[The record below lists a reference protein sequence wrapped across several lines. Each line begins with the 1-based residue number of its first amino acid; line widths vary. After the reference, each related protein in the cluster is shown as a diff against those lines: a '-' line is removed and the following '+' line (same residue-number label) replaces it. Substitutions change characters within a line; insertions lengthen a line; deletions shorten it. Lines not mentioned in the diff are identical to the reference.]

1 MKKIIKV
8 CNKIRNSE
16 TQKLKE
22 NKSTNSLSSTTSSNS
37 GISET
42 TSNIIIDTLED
53 IMVIYYDHIHEN
65 KIE

>member
-8 CNKIRNSE
+8 CNKLRNKE

-22 NKSTNSLSSTTSSNS
+22 SKSTTSLSSTASSNS

-42 TSNIIIDTLED
+42 TSNIIVDTLED